1 MMIERS
7 APLVILMADDDADDR
22 LLASEA
28 LQESELA
35 YSLEFVTDGVE
46 LWEYLTSKG
55 DYAAAPKPLPGII
68 LLDLNMPRMDG
79 LEVLKKIK
87 KDRRLRLIPVVI
99 LTTSSAEEDLV
110 RSYSLGAASFL
121 TKPVTFEGL
130 VNLMSTLG
138 HYWGEY
144 VALPYRSNRC

>member
-1 MMIERS
+1 MMMERS
-7 APLVILMADDDADDR
+7 TPLVILMADDDADDR
-22 LLASEA
+22 LLAREA
-28 LQESELA
+28 LEESELA
-35 YSLEFVTDGVE
+35 YSLELVTDGVE

-55 DYAAAPKPLPGII
+55 DYEASPKPLPGII

-87 KDRRLRLIPVVI
+87 KDRKLRLIPVVV

-110 RSYSLGAASFL
+110 RSYTLGAASFL

-130 VNLMSTLG
+130 VNMMSTLG
-138 HYWGEY
+138 QYWGEC
-144 VALPYRSNRC
+144 VALPYRLNRC

>member
-1 MMIERS
+1 MMMERS

-28 LQESELA
+28 LEESKLA

-46 LWEYLTSKG
+46 LLEYLTSKG
-55 DYAAAPKPLPGII
+55 DYEAKPKPLPGII

-87 KDRRLRLIPVVI
+87 KDRRLRLIPVVV
-99 LTTSSAEEDLV
+99 LTTSSAEEDLI

-130 VNLMSTLG
+130 VNMMSTLG
-138 HYWGEY
+138 QYWGEF

>member
-28 LQESELA
+28 LEESELA

-55 DYAAAPKPLPGII
+55 DYATAPKPLPGII

-87 KDRRLRLIPVVI
+87 KDRRLRLIPVVV

-130 VNLMSTLG
+130 VNLMSTLAQ
-138 HYWGEY
+138 YWGEY